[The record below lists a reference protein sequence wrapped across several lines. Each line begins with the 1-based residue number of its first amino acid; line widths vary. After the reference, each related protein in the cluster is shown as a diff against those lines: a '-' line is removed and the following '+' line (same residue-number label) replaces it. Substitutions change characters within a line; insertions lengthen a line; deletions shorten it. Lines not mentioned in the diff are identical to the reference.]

1 MLDSARSVLQRAPG
15 ARSNAACGA
24 ALRRYHRGVAGNDRV
39 EALIGELV
47 DARRDLF
54 AAVDRLDPGAR
65 LVGEWGARELIAH
78 LGYWVGH
85 AAEAIHTVE
94 QGRAAEFDV
103 ADHEVDERN
112 ATVARVARQTN
123 LATVRR
129 REEGSFEAL
138 VERLRALDPALL
150 DVRLA
155 DWGTLEAGI
164 REDGAVHYREHLDQL
179 PPP

>member
-1 MLDSARSVLQRAPG
+1 MAAAP
-15 ARSNAACGA
+15 
-24 ALRRYHRGVAGNDRV
+24 
-39 EALIGELV
+39 EAIADDLAE
-47 DARRDLF
+47 ARRAF
-54 AAVDRLDPGAR
+54 FERLDALPPDR
-65 LVGEWGARELIAH
+65 RRIGEWGELELVAH
-78 LGYWVGH
+78 LGYWIGH
-85 AAEAIHTVE
+85 AAEAIHAAE

-129 REEGSFEAL
+129 REQASFEAL
-138 VERLRALDPALL
+138 VERLGALDPALL

-164 REDGAVHYREHLDQL
+164 REDGPVHYREHLEQL
-179 PPP
+179 PAP